1 MRKAGLG
8 TIAFA
13 CGLVAL
19 AAGGETLQVAEPPAA
34 VQSTAAAPSR
44 GMSMAQVEARFG
56 VPTERYAA
64 VGQPPIT
71 RWVYPGFVVYFE
83 HSHVVHSVTVAPA
96 SRTP

>member
-19 AAGGETLQVAEPPAA
+19 AAGGETLQVAEPPA
-34 VQSTAAAPSR
+34 VQSATGAPSR

-56 VPTERYAA
+56 VPAERHAP

-83 HSHVVHSVTVAPA
+83 YSHVVHSVTVAPA
-96 SRTP
+96 TRAP